1 MSSLFFPRVIPLCPK
16 LVPLVVLLVLDVLG
30 TVYANHM
37 LRRVDGIPTG
47 AGVGWSVV
55 LVAVGVA
62 HVCILP
68 GEGDSLGCVSGFLE
82 NK

>member
-1 MSSLFFPRVIPLCPK
+1 
-16 LVPLVVLLVLDVLG
+16 
-30 TVYANHM
+30 VYANHM
-37 LRRVDGIPTG
+37 LRRVDGIAAG

-68 GEGDSLGCVSGFLE
+68 GGGDSM
-82 NK
+82 